1 MALKSILINKIK
13 SRNMAKK
20 NNLIKEFRAFVQ
32 RGNAIDMAVG
42 IIVGSVMT
50 GVVNSLVKDVIMP
63 PIGLLIGGVDF
74 SQWFF
79 VLSNPAGGHYET
91 IAAAQA
97 AGATTLNF
105 GMFLNS
111 VVSFFITMFAIFLFV
126 RTMNKMRDK
135 KPANTH
141 ACPYCK
147 STINNAATKCP
158 FCCSDVEVVETG
170 AVVESDLKKG
180 VKEVAKIATN
190 VADGALDKIKKIKKI
205 TKR

>member
-1 MALKSILINKIK
+1 
-13 SRNMAKK
+13 MAKK
-20 NNLIKEFRAFVQ
+20 SGLLKEFGTFVQ
-32 RGNAIDMAVG
+32 RGNAVDMAVG

-91 IAAAQA
+91 IAQAQA
-97 AGATTLNF
+97 AGATTLNM
-105 GMFLNS
+105 GVFLNS

-126 RTMNKMRDK
+126 RTMNKVRDK
-135 KPANTH
+135 KPANTR
-141 ACPYCK
+141 ACPYCR
-147 STINNAATKCP
+147 STINNAATKCA
-158 FCCSDVEVVETG
+158 FCCSDVEPVETG

-180 VKEVAKIATN
+180 VKEAVKFASG
-190 VADGALDKIKKIKKI
+190 VADGAMGKIKKIKKI
-205 TKR
+205 AKR

>member
-1 MALKSILINKIK
+1 
-13 SRNMAKK
+13 MAK
-20 NNLIKEFRAFVQ
+20 NSNIIKEFSAFVQ

-91 IAAAQA
+91 IAQAQA
-97 AGATTLNF
+97 AGATTLNM
-105 GMFLNS
+105 GVFLNS
-111 VVSFFITMFAIFLFV
+111 VVSFFITMFAIFVFV
-126 RTMNKMRDK
+126 RTVNKARDK
-135 KPANTH
+135 KPVNTH

-147 STINNAATKCP
+147 STINNSATKCP
-158 FCCSDVEVVETG
+158 FCCSDVEPVQTAAAED
-170 AVVESDLKKG
+170 SDLKKG
-180 VKEVAKIATN
+180 IKEVTKFATG
-190 VADGALDKIKKIKKI
+190 VADGALDRIKKIKKI

>member
-1 MALKSILINKIK
+1 
-13 SRNMAKK
+13 MAKK
-20 NNLIKEFRAFVQ
+20 NNIFKEFSSFVQ

-50 GVVNSLVKDVIMP
+50 SVVNSLVKDVIMP

-97 AGATTLNF
+97 AGATTLNM
-105 GMFLNS
+105 GLFLNS

-141 ACPYCK
+141 ACPYCT
-147 STINNAATKCP
+147 STISNAATKCP
-158 FCCSDVEVVETG
+158 FCCSDVEVVQTG
-170 AVVESDLKKG
+170 AVVESDLKKSI
-180 VKEVAKIATN
+180 KSATKLVSG
-190 VADGALDKIKKIKKI
+190 VADDALGAIKKIKKI

>member
-1 MALKSILINKIK
+1 
-13 SRNMAKK
+13 MAKK
-20 NNLIKEFRAFVQ
+20 TNLLKEFSTFVQ

-79 VLSNPAGGHYET
+79 VLNNPTGAVYET
-91 IAAAQA
+91 IAQAQA
-97 AGATTLNF
+97 AGATTLNL

-111 VVSFFITMFAIFLFV
+111 VVSFFITMFEIFLFV

-158 FCCSDVEVVETG
+158 FCCSDVEPVETG
-170 AVVESDLKKG
+170 AVEESDLKKG
-180 VKEVAKIATN
+180 IKTVTKLAAG
-190 VADGALDKIKKIKKI
+190 VADDALGKIKKIKKI

>member
-1 MALKSILINKIK
+1 MAV
-13 SRNMAKK
+13 KK
-20 NNLIKEFRAFVQ
+20 LVKEFGSFIH

-50 GVVNSLVKDVIMP
+50 SVVNSLVKDVLMP

-79 VLSNPAGGHYET
+79 VLGGGEAGATYET
-91 IAAAQA
+91 IAQAQA
-97 AGATTLNF
+97 AGATTLNL
-105 GMFLNS
+105 GLFLNS
-111 VVSFFITMFAIFLFV
+111 IVSFLITMFAIFLFV
-126 RTMNKMRDK
+126 RTVNKMRDK

-147 STINNAATKCP
+147 STINNSATKCP
-158 FCCSDVEVVETG
+158 FCCSDVEPVATG
-170 AVVESDLKKG
+170 EVVESDLKKSLKG
-180 VKEVAKIATN
+180 IKKIASD
-190 VADGALDKIKKIKKI
+190 VAEEGLSKIKKI